1 VAGEYTRSR
10 CGRESGIRSITG
22 EKDPVSGA
30 SKCGNTS
37 AASSVVMVR
46 SEFAPTAQREP
57 ASSAF
62 STGLKYRKGF
72 LASSANVEVSPSS
85 ETATGG
91 RSRSQSSSVR
101 RTIRPR
107 PAG

>member
-1 VAGEYTRSR
+1 MRPRIVDS
-10 CGRESGIRSITG
+10 RSITG

-37 AASSVVMVR
+37 ATSSVVMV
-46 SEFAPTAQREP
+46 SSKLAPTDQRAPESP
-57 ASSAF
+57 VF
-62 STGLKYRKGF
+62 STHLKYRKGF

-101 RTIRPR
+101 RTICPR